1 MTQESEHYVTIFDSL
16 FLPQALALI
25 ESMRR
30 HAEPFVLWVIAMD
43 DETVR
48 VLHEL
53 AMPEVRVIPV
63 TEMETDD
70 LRRVKPGRTRG
81 EYCWTVTPFSPDA
94 VFARDADIRSV
105 TYIDADLW
113 FLQSPKPLFA
123 DFESS
128 NAAVLLTEHA
138 YAPQRDLSATSGRFC
153 VQFMTFVRDR
163 SDPIRFWWQMLC
175 VDWCFARCEDGKFG
189 DQKYLDDFPSLFG
202 NQIHIASQRSWCL
215 GPWNCERFP
224 YGEGIFY
231 HFHAVRLAPRNRVN
245 VSSPLPPVA
254 TINGVYVPYSKALLS
269 ASNALE
275 LYGWQRT
282 PQQPGRS
289 FLRSLAAEL
298 RPVLGKIRGLRAVRS
313 PRTALEAS

>member
-1 MTQESEHYVTIFDSL
+1 MTHESEHYVTIFDSL

-30 HAEPFVLWVIAMD
+30 HAEPFMLWVIAMD
-43 DETVR
+43 DEAVR

-63 TEMETDD
+63 AEIETDE

-94 VFARDADIRSV
+94 VFARDADIIRV

-123 DFESS
+123 DFEASK
-128 NAAVLLTEHA
+128 AAVLLTEHA
-138 YAPQRDLSATSGRFC
+138 YAPQRDETATSGHFC

-163 SDPIRFWWQMLC
+163 SDPIRIWWQDRC
-175 VDWCFARCEDGKFG
+175 IEWCFARYEDGKLG
-189 DQKYLDDFPSLFG
+189 DQKYLDHFPSLFG
-202 NQIHIASQRSWCL
+202 DQVRIAPQRSWCL

-224 YGEGIFY
+224 YSEGIFY
-231 HFHAVRLAPRNRVN
+231 HFHGVRLAPRGRINIG
-245 VSSPLPPVA
+245 SPLPPAV
-254 TINGVYVPYSKALLS
+254 TYREVYLPYTAAILRASKALLVHD
-269 ASNALE
+269 
-275 LYGWQRT
+275 WKRR
-282 PQQPGRS
+282 PQQPARS
-289 FLRSLAAEL
+289 PVRSLGAEI
-298 RPVLGKIRGLRAVRS
+298 RPLFEKLRGLWAVR
-313 PRTALEAS
+313 RC